1 MDTYSFGQFLREAR
15 EARGIELAEA
25 VAALRIRQPILEAF
39 EAGEFVVA
47 NLSDIQVRGMLRNYA
62 GLLQLDEEDV
72 LRRYREARFGKRSR
86 GRWRLRRKTRSSPR
100 RAQRPGAAAPMQ
112 EIDVEQFRAARR
124 RTWISLALIFA
135 FSAVAIAL
143 IAFVTNELIEAPMV
157 DENETTL
164 IAADAS
170 PETASTATRRPPP
183 TVTPTA
189 ISPTPSN
196 RALYSG
202 SGVLASIMTTQRT
215 WIRIVGDGVERYA
228 DIAAPGALLEYE
240 ANSEILIT
248 AANAMALDVVW
259 NGQPQGQIGGR
270 GQRVDMRFAVDEI
283 AINLGAPGAPT
294 PISPT
299 APVTATTTPT
309 SAAIIV
315 TATPP
320 VEVVEA
326 ASPLPAETTAEAAV
340 LSDTP
345 LPSATATATA
355 TPTVTDTATAS
366 VTPTVSA
373 ILPPR
378 VTQVG
383 LPPTKE
389 GA

>member
-25 VAALRIRQPILEAF
+25 VDALRIRQPILEAF

-62 GLLQLDEEDV
+62 GFLHLDEEEV
-72 LRRYREARFGKRSR
+72 LRRYREARFGKRRR
-86 GRWRLRRKTRSSPR
+86 GRWRLRGKARSSPKP
-100 RAQRPGAAAPMQ
+100 AGRPGAPAPMQ
-112 EIDVEQFRAARR
+112 EIDVEQVSAARR
-124 RTWISLALIFA
+124 WRWISLALIFA
-135 FSAVAIAL
+135 FSAAAIAL
-143 IAFVTNELIEAPMV
+143 IAFVTGELIEAPMV
-157 DENETTL
+157 DERETTL

-170 PETASTATRRPPP
+170 PDTAPTATRRPPP
-183 TVTPTA
+183 TSTPTA
-189 ISPTPSN
+189 LPPAPSN
-196 RALYSG
+196 RAQYSG
-202 SGVLASIMTTQRT
+202 NGVLASILTTQRT

-228 DIAAPGALLEYE
+228 GIAAPGALLEYD

-270 GQRVDMRFAVDEI
+270 GQRADMRFTADEA
-283 AINLGAPGAPT
+283 AINLGPPGAPT
-294 PISPT
+294 PLSPT
-299 APVTATTTPT
+299 APVTATLTPT
-309 SAAIIV
+309 SAAVIV
-315 TATPP
+315 TATPA

-326 ASPLPAETTAEAAV
+326 ASPLPAETTAETATP
-340 LSDTP
+340 SDTP
-345 LPSATATATA
+345 LPSATSTA
-355 TPTVTDTATAS
+355 TPTATDTATAS
-366 VTPTVSA
+366 VTPTISA

-378 VTQVG
+378 VTQLG